1 MCIQHKVMLKDRQ
14 IVHLDLNSFFVSVER
29 KLDRKLIDQPVII
42 GGSTDR
48 GIVISCSHEARK
60 FGIHFGMPVH
70 MAKYL
75 CPHVKYC
82 NGNMDEYEKES
93 KTVTEIL
100 QQKAP
105 VVEKLSLA
113 EHYLDITG
121 MDKFI
126 GCFKWSNELKNFV
139 TRETGLSL
147 SSGLSVN
154 KTVAKVAS
162 GEIKPGGTRSVS
174 PLEIKPFL
182 DPLYIQK
189 IPGIGTKAYQ
199 KLYSM
204 GVQRIHT
211 LTQIH
216 PDQMFRILGQ
226 HGTTIW
232 QQANGIDNTP
242 IIPYQ
247 DRKSISAEKTFDEDT
262 IDIEVIDQVLTAM
275 ITDLAFQLRKESRL
289 CACMSVKIRYSNYET
304 VNQQQSFHYT
314 SMDNLLLA
322 RAKDMFRKLYSKRML
337 IRLVS
342 IKLTKLVNG
351 YEQIDLYDTEHE
363 RYDLYQ
369 AMDKIRKRFGNKA
382 VRIASTIPAL
392 SRVP

>member
-1 MCIQHKVMLKDRQ
+1 MLKERQ

-29 KLDRKLIDQPVII
+29 KLDRTLIDQPVII
-42 GGSTDR
+42 GGSSDR
-48 GIVISCSHEARK
+48 GVVTSCSLEARK

-75 CPHVKYC
+75 CPQVKYC
-82 NGNMDEYEKES
+82 NGNLDEYEKES
-93 KTVTEIL
+93 KIVTEIL

-113 EHYLDITG
+113 EHYLDVTG

-126 GCFKWSNELKNFV
+126 GCFKWSNELKDFI
-139 TRETGLSL
+139 THETGLIL
-147 SSGLSVN
+147 SSGLSIN

-162 GEIKPGGTRSVS
+162 GEIKPGGAKFVS
-174 PLEIKPFL
+174 AIEIKPFL

-199 KLYSM
+199 KLNSM
-204 GVQRIHT
+204 GVQKIHT

-232 QQANGIDNTP
+232 QQANGIDNSP
-242 IIPYQ
+242 IVPYK
-247 DRKSISAEKTFDEDT
+247 DRKSIGAEKTFDQDT
-262 IDIEVIDQVLTAM
+262 IDIEDIDRILTAM
-275 ITDLAFQLRKESRL
+275 VTELAFQLRKESRL
-289 CACMSVKIRYSNYET
+289 CACMSVKIRYSNFET
-304 VNQQQSFHYT
+304 VNQQLSFHYT
-314 SMDNLLLA
+314 AMDHLLLS
-322 RAKDMFRKLYSKRML
+322 RAKDLFKRLYNKRML
-337 IRLVS
+337 IRLVG
-342 IKLTKLVNG
+342 IKLSKLVNG
-351 YEQIDLYDTEHE
+351 YEQIDLYDADHE

-382 VRIASTIPAL
+382 VGIASTLPIPSHHAH
-392 SRVP
+392 